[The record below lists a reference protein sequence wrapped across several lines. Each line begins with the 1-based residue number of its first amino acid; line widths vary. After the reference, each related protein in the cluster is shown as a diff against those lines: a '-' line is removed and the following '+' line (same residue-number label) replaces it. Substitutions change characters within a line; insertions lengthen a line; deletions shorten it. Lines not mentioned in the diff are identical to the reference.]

1 MNNQTPGKWINLSD
15 LTGLGKGLGIE
26 CKKKRIKTR
35 SKGERRVNLKFPVA
49 HQGMEGDN
57 WEF

>member
-1 MNNQTPGKWINLSD
+1 MNNKTAGKWINLSD
-15 LTGLGKGLGIE
+15 LTGIGY
-26 CKKKRIKTR
+26 KKKRIKIR

-49 HQGMEGDN
+49 HGRMEGDN